1 MRHRGRRHSRPYDC
15 GDDIV
20 DEYNNNNNKN
30 YSNVT
35 AVTTINNT
43 THLIDE
49 LEQLRTDNFQLRLR
63 VYNWERRVDRLSAA
77 ALARDRKKR
86 SDYTD
91 TDSDDSD
98 ASSGTDH
105 NNAAAK
111 ATAEAA
117 VRTIHDLLTVN
128 RRLLAL
134 LAATVSAKAVSVST
148 DDKRR
153 WQRLRNHIEE
163 YAVDGQVKT
172 RILLRFRILYIIVF
186 RTMIFKLLKHFF
198 FVGHIQHEEKTNEE
212 ENDEFHDASATDS
225 ETSCKAQV
233 LSAERSATR
242 QNVLRSPPPP
252 PQPPPST
259 QLETAGVQDDEGAGS
274 EVSRLRGRCRRLER
288 SLQQL
293 VNTELWARNRQIGK
307 LEQQRYVTQ
316 VADAAA
322 QRDRRPTEQAVTAAV
337 STPPQQQHLQKF
349 PSKAAASTASPPA
362 TKGILIIRSAV
373 ETPCAAK
380 LPSAVCKESQ
390 TAAASSPPKV
400 ATITTPP
407 PVLPDYSEVNFFF
420 SCDEEDDDDDDD
432 DDHDRR
438 ENSTETK
445 SSSEEETVDSNDCK
459 GDEEPVRLAAVG
471 APLAS
476 STSTRKR
483 HCRPHHRLMQQPIK
497 SVGDSATVTTTTSS
511 STESAAAE
519 EEADEFI
526 ADGVIMTTTTATSPC
541 TTRRHRTVSGGGGL
555 HRRRRCR
562 PPRRCSTCGRC
573 SGSVDAAAATADRPR
588 PPSVVD
594 AQVQCGDGNVAT
606 DHGCNSDRGG
616 GELQLQ
622 QLRRELDARRREN
635 GRLYDMLLRLQR
647 GKRPGDRG
655 KGDGG
660 PRIPSSDFSDSDQCG
675 SPEPYRQAAGVVRGS
690 IADLLPPLLSMRS
703 ISDDDDDDDDG
714 GNRSHQ
720 RYRPDGAE
728 QQQQQQQ
735 QQLQLLTRLRERIV
749 AYERRELNGGDD
761 RAAAVGQQLADPSDD
776 AVRRMDRTDLV
787 NVALP
792 RVVERLRRA
801 LVPLLQHRP
810 ENAVAAASVR
820 GGAVNGG
827 GDFVIDGARSLPP
840 SGGR

>member
-1 MRHRGRRHSRPYDC
+1 MECRRT
-15 GDDIV
+15 V
-20 DEYNNNNNKN
+20 
-30 YSNVT
+30 VT
-35 AVTTINNT
+35 GGV
-43 THLIDE
+43 
-49 LEQLRTDNFQLRLR
+49 LRSPPS
-63 VYNWERRVDRLSAA
+63 VSAA
-77 ALARDRKKR
+77 PLYESCEPERCRQPAIARDRKKR

-163 YAVDGQVKT
+163 CAVDGQ
-172 RILLRFRILYIIVF
+172 
-186 RTMIFKLLKHFF
+186 
-198 FVGHIQHEEKTNEE
+198 GEKTNED

-225 ETSCKAQV
+225 ETSCTARV
-233 LSAERSATR
+233 LSAERSVTR

-252 PQPPPST
+252 SQPTPPT

-316 VADAAA
+316 VAA
-322 QRDRRPTEQAVTAAV
+322 QRDRRPAEQAVTAVAV
-337 STPPQQQHLQKF
+337 PPQQQNLQQF
-349 PSKAAASTASPPA
+349 PSTAAASTASPPA
-362 TKGILIIRSAV
+362 TKGILVIRSAAESV
-373 ETPCAAK
+373 CSTK
-380 LPSAVCKESQ
+380 LPAAACTKSQ
-390 TAAASSPPKV
+390 TAAASSPPNV

-420 SCDEEDDDDDDD
+420 SCDEEDDDDDN

-476 STSTRKR
+476 LTSTRKR

-519 EEADEFI
+519 EEADELNG
-526 ADGVIMTTTTATSPC
+526 DGVNMTTATATSPC

-573 SGSVDAAAATADRPR
+573 SGGVDAAAATADRPM
-588 PPSVVD
+588 PSVAD
-594 AQVQCGDGNVAT
+594 AQVQCGDGTVT
-606 DHGCNSDRGG
+606 IDHGCNSDRGD

-622 QLRRELDARRREN
+622 QLRRELDVRRREN

-647 GKRPGDRG
+647 GTRPGDRG

-660 PRIPSSDFSDSDQCG
+660 PMIPSPDFSDSDPCG
-675 SPEPYRQAAGVVRGS
+675 SPEPYRRAAGVVRGR

-703 ISDDDDDDDDG
+703 ISDDDDDDDNDG
-714 GNRSHQ
+714 GDRSHQ

-761 RAAAVGQQLADPSDD
+761 RAAAVVQQSADPSDD
-776 AVRRMDRTDLV
+776 AVRRMNRTDLV

-801 LVPLLQHRP
+801 LVPLLQHRS

-820 GGAVNGG
+820 GGSVNGGAAG

>member
-1 MRHRGRRHSRPYDC
+1 MECRRTVVTGGVLRSPPSVSAAPLTIAANSNVMRHRGRRHSRPYDC
-15 GDDIV
+15 ADDIV
-20 DEYNNNNNKN
+20 DEYNNNNNN
-30 YSNVT
+30 SNVT
-35 AVTTINNT
+35 TVTTINNT

-63 VYNWERRVDRLSAA
+63 VYNAERRVDRLSAA

-98 ASSGTDH
+98 ASSGADH

-163 YAVDGQVKT
+163 YAVDD
-172 RILLRFRILYIIVF
+172 
-186 RTMIFKLLKHFF
+186 
-198 FVGHIQHEEKTNEE
+198 QHEEKTNED

-225 ETSCKAQV
+225 ETSCKARV
-233 LSAERSATR
+233 LSAERSVTR

-316 VADAAA
+316 VAA
-322 QRDRRPTEQAVTAAV
+322 QRDRRPAEQAVTAAV
-337 STPPQQQHLQKF
+337 AAPPQQQHLQQF
-349 PSKAAASTASPPA
+349 PSKAAVSTTSPPA
-362 TKGILIIRSAV
+362 TKGILVIRSAA

-380 LPSAVCKESQ
+380 LPAAARTESQ
-390 TAAASSPPKV
+390 TAAASSPPKI

-420 SCDEEDDDDDDD
+420 SCDEEDDDDD

-497 SVGDSATVTTTTSS
+497 GVGDSATVTTTTSS

-519 EEADEFI
+519 EEADELNG
-526 ADGVIMTTTTATSPC
+526 DGVIRTTTTNATSPC

-573 SGSVDAAAATADRPR
+573 SGGVDAAVATADRPK
-588 PPSVVD
+588 PPSVAD
-594 AQVQCGDGNVAT
+594 AQVQCGDGNVAI
-606 DHGCNSDRGG
+606 DHGFNSDRGD

-647 GKRPGDRG
+647 GTRPGDRG

-660 PRIPSSDFSDSDQCG
+660 PRIPSPDFSDSDPCG
-675 SPEPYRQAAGVVRGS
+675 SPEPYRRAAGVVRGR

-703 ISDDDDDDDDG
+703 ISDDDDDDDG
-714 GNRSHQ
+714 GGGDRSHQ

-761 RAAAVGQQLADPSDD
+761 RAAAVVQQSADPSDD
-776 AVRRMDRTDLV
+776 AVRRMDRTELV

-820 GGAVNGG
+820 GGSGNGG
-827 GDFVIDGARSLPP
+827 GDFVTDGARSLPP